1 MRRSEPRI
9 APLADDELSEEAAT
23 IMAPMLENGRAWNV
37 FRTMAN
43 HPPLMRRWMV
53 FANHVLGKSTLP
65 VRERELAILRTGWN
79 RQAGY
84 EWAQHI
90 IMGRDA
96 GLDEAEIQRIK
107 AGPDAEGWSALDR
120 AILQAT
126 DELCADADITDPTW
140 AALQTHWSDE
150 QLMDLVFAVG
160 QYSLV
165 SMALNAFGVQLDDHL
180 ELDWNP

>member
-1 MRRSEPRI
+1 MRRTTPRLP
-9 APLADDELSEEAAT
+9 ALTDEALSEEAQKL
-23 IMAPMLENGRAWNV
+23 MAPMLANGRAWNV

-43 HPPLMRRWMV
+43 HPDLMRRWMV
-53 FANHVLGKSTLP
+53 FANHVLAKSSLGD
-65 VRERELAILRTGWN
+65 REKEMAILRTGWN

-90 IMGRDA
+90 IMGADA
-96 GLDEAEIQRIK
+96 GLTEDEIQRIK
-107 AGPDAEGWSALDR
+107 EGPDAAGWSAFDR
-120 AILQAT
+120 LILQAT
-126 DELCADADITDPTW
+126 DELCADADIADATW
-140 AALQTHWSDE
+140 AGLAEVWSDI

-180 ELDWNP
+180 VLDW